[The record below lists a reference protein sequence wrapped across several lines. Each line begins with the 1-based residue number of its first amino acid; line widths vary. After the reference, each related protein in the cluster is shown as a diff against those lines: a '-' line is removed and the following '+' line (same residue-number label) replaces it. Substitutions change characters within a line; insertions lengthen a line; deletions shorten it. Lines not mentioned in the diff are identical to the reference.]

1 MRMFRMLRGERLPEE
16 KTPSGSPARLPGRR
30 LFTTA
35 LVGLVLVTVAAV
47 AAACGGS
54 SSTSSTTSASPTAS
68 ATSMPSGSSSTVA
81 GVTITADPA
90 LYALLPQT
98 IKTAGK
104 VLVASDIP
112 YPPWEMFVSTGSNQ
126 ITGIDYDLAQ
136 AIGAKIGIPF
146 VFQVTVFDSIIPA
159 LQAGKVD
166 TVFSAMYD
174 NATRQKVLDFVDYAK
189 DGTALLVKKGNP
201 DHITGLTS
209 LAGKTVAVESGTTQ
223 LLLAQK
229 VQAGYKANG
238 SSLTILQYPK
248 DSDAQLAVKAGK
260 AVCDVTDGPGS
271 TYVAKTV
278 GGGNT
283 FEVVQDPTAPNGYD
297 PQTVGAGVI
306 KTNTGLRD
314 AMQKALQALIA
325 DGTYAKIL
333 DKYGEASVAVTS
345 VTINLH

>member
-1 MRMFRMLRGERLPEE
+1 MRTFRMVWGRSRLPESSPGSPRR
-16 KTPSGSPARLPGRR
+16 PSGRRR
-30 LFTTA
+30 LLLMT
-35 LVGLVLVTVAAV
+35 LVGLAVVAVAAV
-47 AAACGGS
+47 AVACGS
-54 SSTSSTTSASPTAS
+54 SSSSTTTPTSS
-68 ATSMPSGSSSTVA
+68 ATTSATPSASSSTVA

-90 LYALLPQT
+90 LHALLPQA
-98 IKTAGK
+98 ILTAGK
-104 VLVASDIP
+104 VRVASDIP
-112 YPPWEMFVSTGSNQ
+112 YPPWEMFTAPGSNQ
-126 ITGIDYDLAQ
+126 ITGIDYDIAQ
-136 AIGAKIGIPF
+136 AIGAKLGIPF

-174 NATRQKVLDFVDYAK
+174 NAVRQKVLDFVDYAK

-201 DHITGLTS
+201 DHITGLAS
-209 LAGKTVAVESGTTQ
+209 LAGKTVAVEAGTTQ

-271 TYVAKTV
+271 IYVAKTA
-278 GGGNT
+278 GGGNL
-283 FEVVQDPTAPNGYD
+283 FDVVQDPTAPNGYD
-297 PQTVGAGVI
+297 PQTVGAGVV
-306 KTNTGLRD
+306 KANTGLRD
-314 AMQKALQALIA
+314 AMQKALQALIS

-333 DKYGEASVAVTS
+333 DKYGQAAVAVST

>member
-1 MRMFRMLRGERLPEE
+1 MSRMLPGERLPKE
-16 KTPSGSPARLPGRR
+16 TPSGSPARPPGRR
-30 LFTTA
+30 LLTTTLA
-35 LVGLVLVTVAAV
+35 SLVLVAVAAM
-47 AAACGGS
+47 AAACGS
-54 SSTSSTTSASPTAS
+54 SSTTSSTTSSSPTATATPS
-68 ATSMPSGSSSTVA
+68 ASSSTVA

-90 LYALLPQT
+90 LHALLPQA
-98 IKTAGK
+98 ILSAGK
-104 VLVASDIP
+104 VRVASDIP
-112 YPPWEMFVSTGSNQ
+112 YPPWEMFTAPGSNQ
-126 ITGIDYDLAQ
+126 VTGIDYDLAQ
-136 AIGAKIGIPF
+136 AIGAKLGIPF

-159 LQAGKVD
+159 LQAGKAD
-166 TVFSAMYD
+166 TAFSAMYD
-174 NATRQKVLDFVDYAK
+174 NAVRQKVLDFVDYGK

-229 VQAGYKANG
+229 AQAGYKANG
-238 SSLTILQYPK
+238 LSLTILQYPK

-297 PQTVGAGVI
+297 PQTVGAGVL
-306 KTNTGLRD
+306 KSNTGLRD
-314 AMQKALQALIA
+314 AIQKALQALIA

>member
-1 MRMFRMLRGERLPEE
+1 MRMSRMLLGERP
-16 KTPSGSPARLPGRR
+16 PGGSSSDSAAGRPPARR
-30 LFTTA
+30 LLVMLVGVA
-35 LVGLVLVTVAAV
+35 LVIIAAV
-47 AAACGGS
+47 AAACG
-54 SSTSSTTSASPTAS
+54 SSTATTTSTSPTAS
-68 ATSMPSGSSSTVA
+68 ATPTVSSTTVA
-81 GVTITADPA
+81 GVVIKADPA
-90 LYALLPQT
+90 LHALLPQA
-98 IKTAGK
+98 ILSAGK
-104 VLVASDIP
+104 VRVASDIP
-112 YPPWEMFVSTGSNQ
+112 YPPWEQFVSAGSSQ
-126 ITGIDYDLAQ
+126 ITGMDYDIAQ
-136 AIGAKIGIPF
+136 AIGAKLGIPF

-260 AVCDVTDGPGS
+260 AVADVTDGPGS

-297 PQTVGAGVI
+297 PQTVGAGVL
-306 KTNTGLRD
+306 KANTGLRD